1 MFLYHPE
8 YPPSVSISLKL
19 PRALASEG
27 ILPRCGIWLVTYS
40 FKDEN
45 HGGVIPFLRLM
56 GCDLRSLLYTG
67 IRVEWLQREI

>member
-8 YPPSVSISLKL
+8 YPPSVSISPEL
-19 PRALASEG
+19 PGALASEG
-27 ILPRCGIWLVTYS
+27 IPPRGGIWLVTYS

-56 GCDLRSLLYTG
+56 GCDLRSLLYAG
-67 IRVEWLQREI
+67 IYMEWLQREV